1 MDQLSILTKDYIRSN
16 NVKAKIA
23 ILGSPGSG
31 KSTLSSGLLYFSKLF
46 RFKSD
51 LVPEVAKWDIYK
63 KVDFKSD
70 KYERSKFKRQ
80 KNLEKI
86 YPDELEI
93 TICEAPLI
101 ISAIYAEYYR
111 GKDDEIAQ
119 EMMKNAEKHKNQ
131 YTHFFVTRKL
141 VEGFENFGRNESERD
156 AEALHKKTLDVLER
170 LQINYTVINKYDDH
184 VPLQILKMIG
194 AITNQNGKK

>member
-1 MDQLSILTKDYIRSN
+1 MDQLSILTQDFIKSS

-51 LVPEVAKWDIYK
+51 SVPEVAKWDIYK
-63 KVDFKSD
+63 KVDFSTD
-70 KYERSKFKRQ
+70 KYERNKFKRQ

-86 YPDELEI
+86 YPNELEI

-101 ISAIYAEYYR
+101 ISAIYSEYYR
-111 GKDDEIAQ
+111 GKKDPIAQ
-119 EMMKNAEKHKNQ
+119 EMLKNAEKHKND

-141 VEGFENFGRNESERD
+141 VSGNFEDFGRNEDEKTS
-156 AEALHKKTLDVLER
+156 EALHQKTLEILER
-170 LQINYTVINKYDDH
+170 LRINYTVINKYDDH

-194 AITNQNGKK
+194 AIQKK

>member
-1 MDQLSILTKDYIRSN
+1 MDQLSILTQDFIKSS

-51 LVPEVAKWDIYK
+51 SVPEVAKWDIYK
-63 KVDFKSD
+63 KVDFSTD
-70 KYERSKFKRQ
+70 KYERNKFKRQ

-86 YPDELEI
+86 YPNELEI

-101 ISAIYAEYYR
+101 ISAIYSEYYR
-111 GKDDEIAQ
+111 GKDDPITQ
-119 EMMKNAEKHKNQ
+119 EMLKNAEKHKND

-141 VEGFENFGRNESERD
+141 VSGNFEDFGRNEDEKT
-156 AEALHKKTLDVLER
+156 AEALHQKTLEILER
-170 LQINYTVINKYDDH
+170 LRINYTVINKYDDH

-194 AITNQNGKK
+194 AIQRK